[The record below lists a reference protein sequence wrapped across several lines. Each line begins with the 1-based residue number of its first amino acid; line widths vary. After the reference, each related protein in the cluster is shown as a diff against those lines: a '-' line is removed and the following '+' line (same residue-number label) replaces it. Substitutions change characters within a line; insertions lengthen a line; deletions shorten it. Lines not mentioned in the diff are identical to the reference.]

1 MTTASRSSLPPT
13 TTPPPPVNLVP
24 RIPFIVICVVVGLIV
39 FSILWCLF
47 RCCLCGYQCCTCC
60 CGGCGGCGGGS
71 RRRERRAR
79 DREHSDRGP
88 ALAPATIVQQQP
100 SYQEPPQYAYF
111 DRGNDDA
118 LPVMPTL
125 EKMQVSVR
133 EEHELA
139 PIGRGRENAYDEQG
153 YGYDQY
159 PSNGPQHPAM
169 ARGYA
174 QDGYRSQYQDP
185 YAGRSQDMGY
195 QETGVLHHGGNMYQ
209 TSSGQ
214 EQAHWNGYAQGAGSD
229 YKVNP
234 YQTNHQNPDYSNQ
247 RKQEAWTAL

>member
-1 MTTASRSSLPPT
+1 M
-13 TTPPPPVNLVP
+13 
-24 RIPFIVICVVVGLIV
+24 
-39 FSILWCLF
+39 
-47 RCCLCGYQCCTCC
+47 
-60 CGGCGGCGGGS
+60 
-71 RRRERRAR
+71 
-79 DREHSDRGP
+79 
-88 ALAPATIVQQQP
+88 
-100 SYQEPPQYAYF
+100 
-111 DRGNDDA
+111 
-118 LPVMPTL
+118 
-125 EKMQVSVR
+125 SVR